1 MSVPGI
7 EADTQTRTDTRRLA
21 VDPERRLDGPKDP
34 FSDWT
39 GFVWTPNTGED
50 KGELVTTEPSR
61 RIPLAYELG
70 QPLSD

>member
-1 MSVPGI
+1 
-7 EADTQTRTDTRRLA
+7 LA